1 MLRLCR
7 LLIRAGLRQVS
18 TVQNVPSWDGIGGRS
33 RTRFEFILIQKINAP
48 KMDQNLNTLSA
59 PQWIKTV
66 IHGLE
71 PVNPVPKKK
80 IEKSKTGLG
89 P

>member
-1 MLRLCR
+1 MQHAPSLPSFSQSGTTS
-7 LLIRAGLRQVS
+7 GLNS
-18 TVQNVPSWDGIGGRS
+18 SECAILGRY
-33 RTRFEFILIQKINAP
+33 RETFEYEVRIYFDP
-48 KMDQNLNTLSA
+48 KKWIKVWIPISA

-71 PVNPVPKKK
+71 PVNPVPKK

>member
-7 LLIRAGLRQVS
+7 LLVRAGLRQVS
-18 TVQNVPSWDGIGGRS
+18 TVQDVPSWDGIGGRS
-33 RTRFEFILIQKINAP
+33 RTRFEFILIKKKWIKVWIP
-48 KMDQNLNTLSA
+48 ISA

-66 IHGLE
+66 IHRLE
-71 PVNPVPKKK
+71 PVNPVPKK